1 MGVRIVMRLIHIC
14 WLLLASLVLSQN
26 AHADIE
32 GSQDHPLTG
41 RYEGSEITGYSERE
55 FDSYSIWNGEPDA
68 IEGKIVEIAYQLPEG
83 VTMVAAR
90 RNFAKR
96 LEDQDFSIE
105 FKCNSKKDRKKCS
118 RDLAYGIT
126 RLPEPRMV
134 VDSFNFTYSLYRSK
148 NQGNTFV
155 VLLASENNGRAYL
168 QASIIEI
175 EALEFKMVE
184 AKEISDKLTTL
195 GHIALYGIRF
205 DTDSA
210 TLKPESLE
218 TLQELAKFL
227 KANPNRKVMIVGH
240 TDNQGSLDYNI
251 DLSTRR
257 ANSVRSHLVNEH
269 GIIGD
274 LLKAAGVGF
283 LAPVA
288 SNENADGRA
297 QNRRVEIVA
306 R

>member
-1 MGVRIVMRLIHIC
+1 MGMRFIMTLIRFC
-14 WLLLASLVLSQN
+14 VVLFATLILPQS
-26 AHADIE
+26 ALADIE

-55 FDSYSIWNGEPDA
+55 FDNYSIWKGEPDE
-68 IEGKIVEIAYQLPEG
+68 IEGKVIEIAYQLPDG
-83 VTMVAAR
+83 VTMIAAH

-96 LEDQDFSIE
+96 LEDQEFSIE
-105 FKCNSKKDRKKCS
+105 FNCNSKKDRKKCS

-155 VLLASENNGRAYL
+155 ILLASENNGRAYL

-184 AKEISDKLTTL
+184 AKEISDKLTAL

-218 TLQELAKFL
+218 TLKELAKFL
-227 KANPNRKVMIVGH
+227 KVNPNRKVMIVGH
-240 TDNQGSLDYNI
+240 TDNQGTLDYNI

-257 ANSVRSHLVNEH
+257 AKAVRSHLIDVH
-269 GIIGD
+269 GILGD
-274 LLKAAGVGF
+274 LLQAAGVGF

-288 SNENADGRA
+288 SNENTDGRA